1 MRKNKKIKI
10 ILRKTGVML
19 IGIFLSALGASF
31 SIKSSLGATPVGVC
45 PAVFS
50 PYFKISTG
58 TGMAILLGLFF
69 AAQIIMLKKEFQI
82 YEFMQLAG
90 TVIYGCFLDGT
101 TAMLSVFPD
110 GALGLQVL
118 YSAVGIIFLALGVF
132 TMVETDFIMLPQDAV
147 VNVISKK
154 YHKEYGKVKI
164 ALDSILTAIAAIG
177 SWILY
182 QKLVQVGIGTIV
194 AAIFVGKIISRL
206 KRFIGINNLLDWAIG
221 KTRKDAEYGPS

>member
-1 MRKNKKIKI
+1 
-10 ILRKTGVML
+10 ML
-19 IGIFLSALGASF
+19 IGIFLSSLGVSF
-31 SIKSSLGATPVGVC
+31 SIKSRLGATPVGVC

-58 TGMAILLGLFF
+58 TGMAILLGLFLV
-69 AAQIIMLKKEFQI
+69 AQIIILKKGFRLFQL
-82 YEFMQLAG
+82 MQLVA
-90 TVIYGCFLDGT
+90 TVIYGCFLDLT
-101 TAMLSVFPD
+101 TVMLSILPD
-110 GALGLQVL
+110 GALWQQAVYSGLG
-118 YSAVGIIFLALGVF
+118 SIFLALGVF
-132 TMVETDFIMLPQDAV
+132 IMVETDFIMLPQDAV
-147 VNVISKK
+147 VNVIRKK

-194 AAIFVGKIISRL
+194 AAIFVGKIISCL